1 MKKET
6 ILLVDDDESVLSML
20 ARSLED
26 SYQVLVA
33 TNGMAAVYVYEQH
46 GEAIVALVTDVEMP
60 RLNGTALAEWVRHIN
75 PTLPIILMSGS
86 VAGRRISQLL
96 QRPGIAFLAKPFMPT
111 KIEELLNS
119 LGVASASTLTLR

>member
-20 ARSLED
+20 AKSLEE
-26 SYQVLVA
+26 SYHVVVA
-33 TNGMAAVYVYEQH
+33 TNGTAAVYAYDQH

-60 RLNGTALAEWVRHIN
+60 RLDGTALAEWVRHIN

-86 VAGRRISQLL
+86 VTGERISQLL
-96 QRPGIAFLAKPFMPT
+96 QRPGIAFLAKPFMPR

-119 LGVASASTLTLR
+119 LGVASASALTLR

>member
-1 MKKET
+1 MIRET

-20 ARSLED
+20 ARSLEE

-60 RLNGTALAEWVRHIN
+60 RLDGTALAEWIRHIN
-75 PTLPIILMSGS
+75 STLPIILMSGS
-86 VAGRRISQLL
+86 VDGERI
-96 QRPGIAFLAKPFMPT
+96 
-111 KIEELLNS
+111 
-119 LGVASASTLTLR
+119 